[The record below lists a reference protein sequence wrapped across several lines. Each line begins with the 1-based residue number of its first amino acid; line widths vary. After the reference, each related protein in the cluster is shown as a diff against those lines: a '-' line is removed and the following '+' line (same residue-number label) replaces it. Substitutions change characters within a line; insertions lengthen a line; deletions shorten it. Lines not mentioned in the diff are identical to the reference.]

1 MSGVEPPENAGTPP
15 PGLLRL
21 LVRSGFGGVLMGL
34 ANLVPGISGGTMLL
48 AAGIYPRFI
57 GAIAEISTLKFR
69 APSLTV
75 LAAVG
80 ASAVLAIALL
90 AGPVKVLVVEHRWVM
105 YSLFIGLTL
114 GGVPIVWGMI
124 RRSTRGVVLGAV
136 FGFAGMGLLGYVQ
149 SQGGGGSHASNVV
162 YFFLAG
168 VAGAS
173 AMILPGV
180 SGAYLLLVLGVY
192 IPILDAIDRFRAA
205 LSGGDTGALVDLFLN
220 PILPVGLGVVI
231 GIVLVSNLLQRLL
244 RRFEKP
250 TLGVLLGLLL
260 GAVLGLWPFQR
271 GRMPLVGERIEGRA
285 VTSEWL
291 VELAMQPDKWPTE
304 FYSPRAVQFAGALG
318 LVLAG
323 FCTTVLIARLGR
335 EPSRS
340 R

>member
-1 MSGVEPPENAGTPP
+1 MSDRDATSAAFGTAPSP
-15 PGLLRL
+15 ARL
-21 LVRSGFGGVLMGL
+21 IVRGGFAGVLMGL

-48 AAGIYPRFI
+48 AAGVYPRFI
-57 GAIAEISTLKFR
+57 GAIAEITKLQFR
-69 APSLTV
+69 AASLTV
-75 LAAVG
+75 LASVG
-80 ASAVLAIALL
+80 AAAVLAIALL
-90 AGPVKVLVVEHRWVM
+90 AGPVKVLVVEHRWIM

-124 RRSTRGVVLGAV
+124 RRATRGVTAGAV
-136 FGFAGMGLLGYVQ
+136 VGFAGMGLLGYFQ
-149 SQGGGGSHASNVV
+149 AQGSASGHNSHVV
-162 YFFLAG
+162 YLFLAG
-168 VAGAS
+168 IAGAS

-205 LSGGDTGALVDLFLN
+205 LADGDTSALTGLFLN

-231 GIVLVSNLLQRLL
+231 GVVLVSNLLQRLL
-244 RRFEKP
+244 ARFEKP

-271 GRMPLVGERIEGRA
+271 GRMPQVGEIVEGRP

-291 VELAMQPDKWPTE
+291 VELATRPDKWPAE
-304 FYSPRAVQFAGALG
+304 FYAPRALHVAGALA
-318 LVLAG
+318 LVAAG
-323 FCTTVLIARLGR
+323 FCLTVLIARLGR
-335 EPSRS
+335 EPSRE